1 MPKQLNINMAFTADT
16 SQAKRQLQE
25 LQKSLTDLTNNA
37 YNKNGLKLVDLKNI
51 QEASAAVAKLKID
64 LQEATNKDTGAL
76 DLSKFQE
83 AMNRSGTSL
92 QQYRDQ
98 LIKLGPAGQ
107 KAFSDLT
114 DSILMSEV
122 PLKRT
127 NALLD
132 QF

>member
-1 MPKQLNINMAFTADT
+1 MPKQLNVSLAFTADT
-16 SQAKRQLQE
+16 SQAKRQLQD
-25 LQKSLTDLTNNA
+25 LQKQLSELGTKASLD
-37 YNKNGLKLVDLKNI
+37 NKTIIDPKNL
-51 QEASAAVAKLKID
+51 QEASAAVAKLKVQ
-64 LQEATNKDTGAL
+64 LQEATNVNTGTL
-76 DLSKFQE
+76 DLGKFQDQLT
-83 AMNRSGTSL
+83 RSGTSL
-92 QQYRDQ
+92 TQYRDQ
-98 LIKLGPAGQ
+98 LYKLGPAGQ